1 VYYEFE
7 NDFEQKRLFNQ
18 FQLFFTAVLL
28 LPVKNPAKLDNFVA
42 KLKLKLT
49 IILVAAAAARIYRDF
64 KKIVKRSDRDVF

>member
-1 VYYEFE
+1 MYYEFE

-64 KKIVKRSDRDVF
+64 